1 MSDRP
6 EISPW
11 RRLVVSGFAAAI
23 LVGGF
28 AACGDDDEETQAGN
42 GSTTNST
49 DADGS
54 TTTTE
59 ADASTTS
66 TEADASTTEAATAA
80 FCEPA
85 IAVYDIPVPMED
97 SGEPVKEYATKVAA
111 AYEEIIPSLPEE
123 AKADAE
129 SARDQFTEVAETGD
143 PGDLQPGLDGATVAA
158 VIESC
163 GVESYN
169 VTMED
174 YAFEGI
180 PDTIPAGPA
189 AFDFENTGKEQHEL
203 ILLRKKDGVTESVEE
218 LLALPEE
225 EAMTKVTFV
234 NAGFAPAG
242 GDGALIAKFEPGGY
256 VYACFIPVGTV
267 GEAEGDGPP
276 HFTEGMAGEF
286 TVE

>member
-1 MSDRP
+1 MHNRSETR
-6 EISPW
+6 PW
-11 RRLVVSGFAAAI
+11 RRLVVSGLAAVT

-28 AACGDDDEETQAGN
+28 GACGDDDEETTAGDE
-42 GSTTNST
+42 ST
-49 DADGS
+49 D
-54 TTTTE
+54 TT
-59 ADASTTS
+59 AS
-66 TEADASTTEAATAA
+66 TEAETSGTSGGTEAATAA

-85 IAVYDIPVPMED
+85 LGVYDIPVPQED
-97 SGEPVKEYATKVAA
+97 SGEPVKEYASQVAA

-129 SARDQFTEVAETGD
+129 SAAEQFAEVAETGD
-143 PGDLQPGLDGATVAA
+143 PGDLEPGLDGATVAA

-163 GVESYN
+163 GVESYD
-169 VTMED
+169 VTMVD
-174 YAFEGI
+174 YEFEGI
-180 PDTIPAGPA
+180 PETIPAGPA
-189 AFDFENTGKEQHEL
+189 AFDFENTGKEQHEF
-203 ILLRKKDGVTESVEE
+203 ILLRKNDGVTESVED

-225 EAMTKVTFV
+225 EAMTKVAFV

-242 GDGALIAKFEPGGY
+242 GDGALIAKLEAGEY
-256 VYACFIPVGTV
+256 IYACFIPVGTV

>member
-1 MSDRP
+1 MRDRP

-11 RRLVVSGFAAAI
+11 RRLVVSGVAAATI
-23 LVGGF
+23 VGGF
-28 AACGDDDEETQAGN
+28 GACGDDDEDTTAGDRST
-42 GSTTNST
+42 STTAS
-49 DADGS
+49 S
-54 TTTTE
+54 ETE
-59 ADASTTS
+59 ASTTS
-66 TEADASTTEAATAA
+66 TEAEAAAAA

-85 IAVYDIPVPMED
+85 LGVYDIPVPEEE
-97 SGEPVKEYATKVAA
+97 SGEPVKEYATKLAA

-123 AKADAE
+123 AKADAQ
-129 SARDQFTEVAETGD
+129 SFADQVAEVVETGD
-143 PGDLQPGLDGATVAA
+143 PGDLSPGLDAATSAA

-163 GVESYN
+163 GVESFD
-169 VTMED
+169 VTMVD
-174 YAFEGI
+174 YGFEGI
-180 PDTIPAGPA
+180 PDTIPAGPS
-189 AFDFENTGKEQHEL
+189 AFAFENTGKEQHEL

-225 EAMTKVTFV
+225 EAMTKATFV

-242 GDGALIAKFEPGGY
+242 GDGALIAKLEPGDY

-276 HFTEGMAGEF
+276 HAIEGMAGEF

>member
-1 MSDRP
+1 MHDRP

-11 RRLVVSGFAAAI
+11 RRLVVTGLAAVT
-23 LVGGF
+23 LVGGV
-28 AACGDDDEETQAGN
+28 AACGDDDKETTAGDR
-42 GSTTNST
+42 STS
-49 DADGS
+49 AS
-54 TTTTE
+54 TE
-59 ADASTTS
+59 AEASSTS
-66 TEADASTTEAATAA
+66 TEASTEAATAA

-85 IAVYDIPVPMED
+85 LAVYEIPVPMEE

-111 AYEEIIPSLPEE
+111 AYEEIIPSLPED

-163 GVESYN
+163 GVESYD
-169 VTMED
+169 VTMAD

-180 PDTIPAGPA
+180 PDTIPAGPV

-203 ILLRKKDGVTESVEE
+203 ILLRKNDGVTESVEE

-242 GDGALIAKFEPGGY
+242 GDGALIAKLEPGGY

>member
-1 MSDRP
+1 MRDRP

-11 RRLVVSGFAAAI
+11 RRLVVSGVAAATI
-23 LVGGF
+23 VGAFG
-28 AACGDDDEETQAGN
+28 ACGDDDEDTTAGDRST
-42 GSTTNST
+42 STTAS
-49 DADGS
+49 S
-54 TTTTE
+54 ETE
-59 ADASTTS
+59 ASTTS
-66 TEADASTTEAATAA
+66 TEAEAAAAA

-85 IAVYDIPVPMED
+85 LGVYDIPVPEEE
-97 SGEPVKEYATKVAA
+97 SGEPVKEYATKLAA

-123 AKADAE
+123 AKADAQ
-129 SARDQFTEVAETGD
+129 SFADQVAEVVETGD
-143 PGDLQPGLDGATVAA
+143 PGDLSPGLDAATSAA

-163 GVESYN
+163 GVESFD
-169 VTMED
+169 VTMVD
-174 YAFEGI
+174 YGFEGI
-180 PDTIPAGPA
+180 PDTIPAGPS
-189 AFDFENTGKEQHEL
+189 AFAFENTGKEQHEF

-225 EAMTKVTFV
+225 EAMTKATFV

-242 GDGALIAKFEPGGY
+242 GDGTLIAKLEPGDY

-276 HFTEGMAGEF
+276 HAIEGMAGEF